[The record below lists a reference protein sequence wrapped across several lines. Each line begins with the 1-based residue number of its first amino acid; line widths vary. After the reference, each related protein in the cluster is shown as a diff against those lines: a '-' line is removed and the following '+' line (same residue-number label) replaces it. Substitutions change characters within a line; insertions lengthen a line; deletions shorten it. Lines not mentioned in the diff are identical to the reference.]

1 MPLPRLLH
9 LALIAG
15 LATAAGS
22 ALAQYKVVGPDGRV
36 TYTDRPPADG
46 SVRVTDIRRSAAP
59 ATDAATTALPTDLR
73 RLAERFPVT
82 LFTSADC
89 APCDKARAYLQGRGV
104 PYTERLVANNDDI
117 AALERTVAGRIL
129 PSMTVGG
136 QALRGYAPDD
146 WASYLDAAG
155 YPRESRLP
163 PGWEPPAPTPLV
175 ARVPARA
182 TPVPTEAP
190 AAPPERT
197 PAPEQPGTTI
207 RF

>member
-190 AAPPERT
+190 APPPERT
-197 PAPEQPGTTI
+197 PPPEQPGTTI